1 MTRVPA
7 LILIVA
13 SLTCGTVFAQAAMA
27 WQKTPMIVAVGQE
40 ADARFELVD
49 EAVAYWNRSLEEI
62 GSALRLPVPKRLVL
76 PVPDQAL
83 VAMSR
88 NLMRGEWSAEVPQEL
103 KDLPGDLTVFLANA
117 EFISFAGPF
126 IAPDKRIVGIR
137 STDRPPLNL
146 PNVAP
151 NLIAHEL
158 GHAIGLGHNA
168 DPAMLMCGRPA
179 PCRPDGYRSEVP
191 RMFPLSD
198 DDKRQ
203 LLRMYPPD
211 WKPEAR

>member
-7 LILIVA
+7 LVLVVA
-13 SLTCGTVFAQAAMA
+13 SLVYGIALAQA
-27 WQKTPMIVAVGQE
+27 PMSWRKSPSVVVIGRE
-40 ADARFELVD
+40 ADPRFELVE
-49 EAVAYWNRSLEEI
+49 EAIAYWNRSLEGV
-62 GSALRLPVPKRLVL
+62 GSAFRLSTPRRIVQPVPE
-76 PVPDQAL
+76 QAL
-83 VAMSR
+83 QTMSR
-88 NLMRGEWSAEVPQEL
+88 SFLSGERPVAIPQEL
-103 KDLPGDLTVFLANA
+103 KALPGDLTVLLANS
-117 EFISFAGPF
+117 EFVSFAGPF

-191 RMFPLSD
+191 RMFPLTA
-198 DDKRQ
+198 DDKQQ

-211 WKPEAR
+211 WKPQAP